1 MQKKFGLLGRKLSHS
16 FSPQIH
22 AMLYDEPYDLFEREP
37 DDVEN
42 FMNDYDFDA
51 INVTIPYKKDV
62 VPFCAE
68 LSETAKR
75 IGSVNTIVKRADGSF
90 YGDNTDY
97 YGLSYMIL
105 KSGISVKGKKAIILG
120 SGGASLTAQK
130 VLSDMEVSSLTVISR
145 TSEDNYDNLYEKHS
159 DTEIL
164 LNATPVGMYPK
175 NGETLINMDKL
186 PNLIAVFDMIY
197 NPSKTRLLLDAESRG
212 ITFVNGLSMLVAQA
226 KKSAEIFLGK
236 SIPDSKTEEIIK
248 ALEQQTKNIILIGM
262 PGCGKSTTGKK
273 LSKMLGRPLL
283 DTDTE
288 LEKSVQKT
296 IPDIIQQ
303 QGEVEFRKLETKI
316 LDDVSKL
323 SGKIIATGGGIITRE
338 ENIPLLKQNSVIF
351 YLSRPLSELPY
362 KGRPLSGKYGV
373 EALFNERKPLYEK
386 AADFKIDVCG
396 INETAQKVKEL
407 FFA

>member
-1 MQKKFGLLGRKLSHS
+1 MQKFGLLGRKLGHS

-22 AMLYDEPYDLFEREP
+22 SHLYDAPYDLFEREHK
-37 DDVEN
+37 DVEA
-42 FMNDYDFDA
+42 FMKNGDFDA

-68 LSETAKR
+68 LSDTAKR

-130 VLSDMEVSSLTVISR
+130 VLSDMEVSSLSVISR
-145 TSEDNYDNLYEKHS
+145 ASEDNYDNLYEKHH
-159 DTEIL
+159 DAEII
-164 LNATPVGMYPK
+164 LNATPVGMFPN
-175 NGETLINMDKL
+175 NGESLIDMDKMPKL
-186 PNLIAVFDMIY
+186 LAVFDMIY
-197 NPSKTRLLLDAESRG
+197 NPSKPKLLLDAESRG
-212 ITFVNGLSMLVAQA
+212 IPFVNGLPMLVAQA
-226 KKSAEIFLGK
+226 KKSAEMFLGH
-236 SIPDSKTEEIIK
+236 SIPDEKIEKIIK

-262 PGCGKSTTGKK
+262 PGCGKSTIGKK
-273 LSKMLGRPLL
+273 LSAMLNRPLL

-288 LEKSVQKT
+288 LEKTEGRS
-296 IPDIIQQ
+296 IPDIINTD
-303 QGEVEFRKLETKI
+303 GEETFRMLETKT
-316 LDDVSKL
+316 LADVSKL
-323 SGKIIATGGGIITRE
+323 SGQIIATGGGIITRE
-338 ENIPLLKQNSVIF
+338 ENFPLLKQNSVIF
-351 YLSRPLSELPY
+351 YLNRSLSDLPT

-373 EALFNERKPLYEK
+373 EALFEARKPLYEK
-386 AADFKIDVCG
+386 AADYIVDVCG
-396 INETAQKVKEL
+396 VNETANKVKEL